1 MNNHFK
7 SEKNMNRIM
16 KTIRIQM
23 FVAALAGITLL
34 TSCGDLL
41 EVNDPGAI
49 ELDQLNDPKLEQL
62 IMNGVLSE
70 FQYAFNYLTLTASIL
85 SDEVFT
91 DHTNI
96 DHREWALFDI
106 RTNNILNNNTYTFL
120 QKARVS
126 AEDAA
131 GRIAGF
137 DGGNPLNVA
146 ESYAYAGYAN
156 LMLGLHFC
164 ESPINGGPALTWQE
178 ILARAIGNF
187 EQAVTRAAA
196 GQATDAARASRI
208 TNMARVGIARANL
221 QLGNMTQAASFASQV
236 PADFEAWVYR
246 SSNSSRETN
255 INAAQWI
262 SSDPWMG
269 IDPKFL
275 NLNDPRVRHPATP
288 SFGLNA
294 NEVYL
299 PYRPRSYQ
307 GWNAETPQ
315 AIDLNTGYLFSSGL
329 EARYIAAEANGP
341 TGTTLTLVN
350 ERRAVG
356 GQAAVNLTGDALMA
370 ELRNQKA
377 RDFFLT
383 VQRLGDMRRYLN
395 LYGVDE
401 FPSGAY
407 PVGNAVYGNARCM
420 IIPLSEINGNP
431 NL

>member
-1 MNNHFK
+1 
-7 SEKNMNRIM
+7 MNRIM
-16 KTIRIQM
+16 KKIRIQM
-23 FVAALAGITLL
+23 FVAALAGIALL

-41 EVNDPGAI
+41 EVSDPGAI
-49 ELDQLNDPKLEQL
+49 ELDQLSDPKLEQL

-70 FQYAFNYLTLTASIL
+70 FQYAFNYMTLTASIL
-85 SDEVFT
+85 SDEVYT

-96 DHREWALFDI
+96 DHREWALFDV
-106 RTNNILNNNTYTFL
+106 RPNNVLNSNTYTFL

-131 GRIAGF
+131 DRISGF
-137 DGGNPLNVA
+137 DGNPLNVA

-164 ESPINGGPALTWQE
+164 ESPINGGPAIPWQQ
-178 ILARAIGNF
+178 LLDRAIDNF
-187 EQAVTRAAA
+187 EQAITNAAS
-196 GQATDAARASRI
+196 GQSGDAARASRI
-208 TNMARVGIARANL
+208 TNMARVGMARAHL
-221 QLGNMTQAASFASQV
+221 QLGNMSEAASFASQV
-236 PADFEAWVYR
+236 PVDFEAWVYR

-262 SSDPWMG
+262 SSDPWLG
-269 IDPKFL
+269 IDPKFRD
-275 NLNDPRVRHPATP
+275 LNDPRVRHPESPA
-288 SFGLNA
+288 FGLNA
-294 NEVYL
+294 NPVYL

-307 GWNAETPQ
+307 GWTPETPQ
-315 AIDLNTGYLFSSGL
+315 VIELNTGYLFSSGL
-329 EARYIAAEANGP
+329 EASYIAAEANGP
-341 TGTTLTLVN
+341 TGATLSLVN

-356 GQAAVNLTGDALMA
+356 GQPAVNLTGDALMA
-370 ELRNQKA
+370 ELRDQKA

-401 FPSGAY
+401 FPTGAY
-407 PVGNAVYGNARCM
+407 PTGTGVYGNTRCM

>member
-1 MNNHFK
+1 MNK
-7 SEKNMNRIM
+7 IM

-23 FVAALAGITLL
+23 LVVTLAGIALL

-41 EVNDPGAI
+41 EVSDPGAI
-49 ELDQLNDPKLEQL
+49 ELDQLSDPKLEQL
-62 IMNGVLSE
+62 IVNGVLSE
-70 FQYAFNYLTLTASIL
+70 FQYAFNYMTLTASIL
-85 SDEVFT
+85 SDEVYT

-96 DHREWALFDI
+96 DHREWALFDV
-106 RTNNILNNNTYTFL
+106 RTNNILNSNTYTFL

-137 DGGNPLNVA
+137 AEGNPLNAA

-164 ESPINGGPALTWQE
+164 EAPINGGPAQTWQQ
-178 ILARAIGNF
+178 LLDRAIGNF
-187 EQAVTRAAA
+187 EQAITRAAA

-208 TNMARVGIARANL
+208 TNIARVGIARANL
-221 QLGNMTQAASFASQV
+221 QLGNMTEAASFATQV

-269 IDPKFL
+269 IDPKFR
-275 NLNDPRVRHPATP
+275 NLNDPRVRHPETP

-294 NEVYL
+294 NEVFL

-307 GWNAETPQ
+307 GWSAATPE

-329 EARYIAAEANGP
+329 EARYI
-341 TGTTLTLVN
+341 
-350 ERRAVG
+350 
-356 GQAAVNLTGDALMA
+356 
-370 ELRNQKA
+370 
-377 RDFFLT
+377 
-383 VQRLGDMRRYLN
+383 
-395 LYGVDE
+395 
-401 FPSGAY
+401 
-407 PVGNAVYGNARCM
+407 
-420 IIPLSEINGNP
+420 
-431 NL
+431 

>member
-70 FQYAFNYLTLTASIL
+70 FQYAFNYMTLTASIL

-315 AIDLNTGYLFSSGL
+315 TIDLNTGYLFSSGL